1 MGQLENAAARLPDTE
16 ALTREGDVA
25 AQMIAGIHRYVD
37 RELDAADTA
46 AANALCAPAESA
58 AALAERV
65 VAKRREFAR
74 NVGVIDERAPVSALE
89 FVCSTTDPFRVAAT
103 RDYDVH
109 AIRWP
114 VLDGVAGEGLL
125 LRPKR
130 PPVAHVIAVPDADWT
145 PEMLTGL
152 APGLEPAQQFARRL
166 VERGCQVVVP
176 LLIDRDHTWSGNPA
190 IRMTD
195 QPHREFIYRM
205 ACEMGRHIIGYE
217 VQKILALVDYFS
229 AQPAPDTA
237 PVAVFGYGEGGLLAL
252 YGGALDERISAVGV
266 SGYFR
271 NRRALWQEPLYRNV
285 WRLLRGFSDAE
296 LASMIAPRPLIIEA
310 SDAPDVPGKP
320 PIRGL
325 EDARGQVA
333 APGAI
338 APAPAAE
345 VAAEVERAR
354 PAYAAHDVADS
365 LVLVE
370 PSAADSGPGSAAAL
384 AALLGGLGI
393 EAPAPAAA
401 TAPRDARTAF
411 DPVARLQRQFNQI
424 VTHVQQRLE
433 VAWRVREDYWSE
445 ADTSSLEAWEESAA
459 AYRKR
464 FWEDLIGRCPDPS
477 LPFNAKSRPYGQ
489 SDHWT
494 GYEVTL
500 DVHPDIFTH
509 GILLVPKD
517 IKPGERRPVVVC
529 QHGLEGRPEDV
540 IKEEEGPYNAFAA
553 RLAERGYITYAPQN
567 PYIGYHEF
575 RTLQRKANPL
585 GWTLFTFAIAQHQ
598 QTLHWLSSLPCV
610 DPARIGFYGLSY
622 GGKAAMRIPTALTQY
637 ALSICSGDFNE
648 WARKCASA
656 DYFSGYMFNHEW
668 EMQEFNL
675 GQTFNYAEMAY
686 LMAPRPFMVERGHR
700 DGVASDEWCAYEYA
714 RVQRRYADL
723 KIPDRAEIYYFDGGH
738 MIESTGTFAFLDKH
752 LNWTP
757 RSHDTLS

>member
-1 MGQLENAAARLPDTE
+1 MGQIERAASRLPGTA

-25 AQMIAGIHRYVD
+25 AQMIAGIHRYLD
-37 RELDAADTA
+37 RELDAADREAETA
-46 AANALCAPAESA
+46 LRSLGDSGASLES
-58 AALAERV
+58 RV
-65 VAKRREFAR
+65 DDKRQEFAR
-74 NVGVIDERAPVSALE
+74 NVGVIDERKPVSALE
-89 FVCSTTDPFRVAAT
+89 FVCSTRDPFRVAAT
-103 RDYDVH
+103 RAYDVH

-114 VLDGVAGEGLL
+114 VLDGVEGEGLL
-125 LRPKR
+125 LRPKQ
-130 PPVAHVIAVPDADWT
+130 PPIAHVIALPDADWT
-145 PEMLTGL
+145 PETLAGL
-152 APGLEPAQQFARRL
+152 APGLEPERQFARRL
-166 VERGCQVVVP
+166 VEQGCQVVVP
-176 LLIDRDHTWSGNPA
+176 TLIDRAHAFSGNPA

-205 ACEMGRHIIGYE
+205 ACEMGRHVIGYE

-229 AQPAPDTA
+229 AQPAPEDA

-252 YGGALDERISAVGV
+252 YSGALDERIAAVGV

-271 NRRALWQEPLYRNV
+271 NRTQLWQEPLYRNV

-310 SDAPDVPGKP
+310 APAPDVPGKP

-325 EDARGQVA
+325 ENARGQVA

-338 APAPAAE
+338 APAPLAE

-354 PAYAAHDVADS
+354 PAYAAHDAADR
-365 LVLVE
+365 LILVE
-370 PSAADSGPGSAAAL
+370 PPAEDAGPGSTAAL
-384 AALLGGLGI
+384 AALLHGLGVESRG
-393 EAPAPAAA
+393 EATA

-411 DPVARLQRQFNQI
+411 DPDARLERQFNQI

-433 VAWRVREDYWSE
+433 VAWRTREDFWSE

-459 AYRKR
+459 TYRNR
-464 FWEDLIGRCPDPS
+464 FWEDLIGRCPEPS
-477 LPFNAKSRPYGQ
+477 LPFNAQSRPWGEN
-489 SDHWT
+489 DAWN
-494 GYEVTL
+494 GYEITL
-500 DVHPDIFTH
+500 DVLPDIFAH
-509 GILLVPKD
+509 GILLVPKNVE
-517 IKPGERRPVVVC
+517 PGEKRPVVVC

-540 IKEEEGPYNAFAA
+540 IKEGNGPYHAFAA
-553 RLAERGYITYAPQN
+553 RLAERGYVTYAPQN

-598 QTLHWLSSLPCV
+598 QTLDWLATLPFV
-610 DPARIGFYGLSY
+610 APDRIGFYGLSY
-622 GGKAAMRIPTALTQY
+622 GGKAAMRIPTVLTQY

-648 WARKCASA
+648 WARKCAST

-723 KIPDRAEIYYFDGGH
+723 KIPDRATIHYFDGGH
-738 MIESTGTFAFLDKH
+738 MIESAGTFPFLDKH

-757 RSHDTLS
+757 RNC

>member
-1 MGQLENAAARLPDTE
+1 MGQLDNDSSTLSGSAPLEL
-16 ALTREGDVA
+16 EGDVA
-25 AQMIAGIHRYVD
+25 AQMIAGIHRYLD
-37 RELDAADTA
+37 RQLAAADSDAAIALQSIGDSGDT
-46 AANALCAPAESA
+46 SA
-58 AALAERV
+58 ARRGER
-65 VAKRREFAR
+65 RQEFAR
-74 NVGVIDERAPVSALE
+74 NIGVIDARVPVPALE
-89 FVCSTTDPFRVAAT
+89 FVCSTTDPFRIAAAGT
-103 RDYDVH
+103 YDIH
-109 AIRWP
+109 AVRWP
-114 VLDGVAGEGLL
+114 VLEGVEGGGLL

-130 PPVAHVIAVPDADWT
+130 PPVAHVIAVPEADWS
-145 PEMLTGL
+145 PEMLAGL
-152 APGLEPAQQFARRL
+152 APGLPPEQQFARRL
-166 VERGCQVVVP
+166 VERGCQVIIPVLV
-176 LLIDRDHTWSGNPA
+176 DREHANSGNPT

-195 QPHREFIYRM
+195 QPHREFVYRM

-217 VQKILALVDYFS
+217 VQKVLALVDYFA
-229 AQPAPDTA
+229 AQAAPEDV
-237 PVAVFGYGEGGLLAL
+237 PVAVYGYGEGGLLAL
-252 YGGALDERISAVGV
+252 YSGALDERIAAVSV

-271 NRRALWQEPLYRNV
+271 NRTQLWQEPLYRNV

-296 LASMIAPRPLIIEA
+296 LASLIAPRPLIVEA
-310 SDAPDVPGKP
+310 TDAPNLPGKP

-325 EDARGQVA
+325 GDARGQVA
-333 APGAI
+333 APGKI
-338 APAPAAE
+338 EPAPLAE
-345 VAAEVERAR
+345 VRAEVDRAR
-354 PAYAAHDVADS
+354 LAFAAHDAAER

-370 PSAADSGPGSAAAL
+370 PTAPDAGPGSEAALTALLQSLGVESQGERAAAVSQ
-384 AALLGGLGI
+384 
-393 EAPAPAAA
+393 
-401 TAPRDARTAF
+401 DARTGF
-411 DPVARLQRQFNQI
+411 DPAARMQRQFNQI
-424 VTHVQQRLE
+424 VTHVQQQLE
-433 VAWRVREDYWSE
+433 IAWRTREDFWSE
-445 ADTSSLEAWEESAA
+445 ADTSSLESWEATNA
-459 AYRKR
+459 IYRRR

-477 LPFNAKSRPYGQ
+477 LPFNVKSRPYGQ
-489 SDHWT
+489 SEAWD

-500 DVHPDIFTH
+500 DVLPDVFAH
-509 GILLVPKD
+509 GILLVPKG
-517 IKPGERRPVVVC
+517 IAPGERRPVVVC

-540 IKEEEGPYNAFAA
+540 IKEEEGPYHAFAA

-598 QTLHWLSSLPCV
+598 QMLDWLSSLPFV
-610 DPARIGFYGLSY
+610 DPDRIGFYGLSY
-622 GGKAAMRIPTALTQY
+622 GGKAAMRIPTVLTQY

-648 WARKCASA
+648 WARKCAST

-723 KIPDRAEIYYFDGGH
+723 KIPERAEIYYFDGGH

-757 RSHDTLS
+757 RDC

>member
-1 MGQLENAAARLPDTE
+1 MSLLESDSSRLQGTAALAI
-16 ALTREGDVA
+16 EGDVA
-25 AQMIAGIHRYVD
+25 AQMIAGIHRYLD
-37 RELDAADTA
+37 RELAAADSEAEESLRSLAASAEILTA
-46 AANALCAPAESA
+46 
-58 AALAERV
+58 RV
-65 VAKRREFAR
+65 SAKRQEFAR
-74 NVGVIDERAPVSALE
+74 NIGVIDARKPVSALE

-103 RDYDVH
+103 RTYDIH

-114 VLDGVAGEGLL
+114 VLDGVDGEGLL
-125 LRPKR
+125 LRPKQ
-130 PPVAHVIAVPDADWT
+130 PPLAHVIAVPDADQT
-145 PEMLTGL
+145 PEMLAGL
-152 APGLEPAQQFARRL
+152 APGLEPEQQFARRL
-166 VERGCQVVVP
+166 VEMGCQVVVP
-176 LLIDRDHTWSGNPA
+176 LLIDREHTWSGNPA

-195 QPHREFIYRM
+195 QPHREYIYRM
-205 ACEMGRHIIGYE
+205 ACEMGRHVIGYE
-217 VQKILALVDYFS
+217 VQKLLGLVDFFA
-229 AQPAPDTA
+229 AQPVPENV

-252 YGGALDERISAVGV
+252 YSGALDERIAAVGV

-271 NRRALWQEPLYRNV
+271 NRTQMWQEPLYRNV

-296 LASMIAPRPLIIEA
+296 LAAMVAPRPLIIEA
-310 SDAPDVPGKP
+310 TASPTICGLPPITDLERVRGRVGAPGK
-320 PIRGL
+320 I
-325 EDARGQVA
+325 E
-333 APGAI
+333 
-338 APAPAAE
+338 PAPLTEVHAE
-345 VAAEVERAR
+345 VARAQ
-354 PAYAAHDVADS
+354 PAYAAHDSSAS

-370 PSAADSGPGSAAAL
+370 PPAADLGPGSDAAL
-384 AALLGGLGI
+384 TALLHGLGV
-393 EAPAPAAA
+393 ETSGATTATSPLDARAGFDPAA
-401 TAPRDARTAF
+401 RME
-411 DPVARLQRQFNQI
+411 RQFNQI

-433 VAWRVREDYWSE
+433 LAWRTREDFWSE
-445 ADTSSLEAWEESAA
+445 ADTSSLEAWEATNA
-459 AYRKR
+459 VYRKR

-489 SDHWT
+489 SDAWD

-500 DVHPDIFTH
+500 DVHPDIFAH

-517 IKPGERRPVVVC
+517 IPPGEQRPVVVC

-540 IKEEEGPYNAFAA
+540 IREEEGPYHAFAA

-585 GWTLFTFAIAQHQ
+585 GWTLFTFAIAQHEQ
-598 QTLHWLSSLPCV
+598 QLRWLSSLPFV
-610 DPARIGFYGLSY
+610 DPDRIGFYGLSY
-622 GGKAAMRIPTALTQY
+622 GGKAAMRIPTVLTQY

-648 WARKCASA
+648 WARKCAST

-752 LNWTP
+752 LNWEP
-757 RSHDTLS
+757 RRNCGHS

>member
-1 MGQLENAAARLPDTE
+1 MGQLDSDAPSLPDTE
-16 ALTREGDVA
+16 PLAIEGDVA
-25 AQMIAGIHRYVD
+25 AQMIAGIHRYLD
-37 RELDAADTA
+37 REIAAADGDAETA
-46 AANALCAPAESA
+46 LRSLADAGDAIAARSDE
-58 AALAERV
+58 
-65 VAKRREFAR
+65 KRQEFAR
-74 NVGVIDERAPVSALE
+74 YAGVIDEREPVTALE
-89 FVCSTTDPFRVAAT
+89 FVCSTTEPFRIAAT
-103 RDYDVH
+103 RTYDIH

-125 LRPKR
+125 LRPKQ
-130 PPVAHVIAVPDADWT
+130 PPVAHVIALPEADWS
-145 PEMLTGL
+145 PEMLAGL
-152 APGLEPAQQFARRL
+152 APGLPPEQQFALRL
-166 VERGCQVVVP
+166 VEQGCQVVVP
-176 LLIDRDHTWSGNPA
+176 VLVDRDHAYSGNPK

-195 QPHREFIYRM
+195 QPHREFIDRM
-205 ACEMGRHIIGYE
+205 ACEMGRHVIGYE
-217 VQKILALVDYFS
+217 VQKVLALVDFLTD
-229 AQPAPDTA
+229 QPAPEDV
-237 PVAVFGYGEGGLLAL
+237 PVAVFGYGEGGLLSL
-252 YGGALDERISAVGV
+252 YSGALDERIAAVGV

-271 NRRALWQEPLYRNV
+271 NRTQLWQEPLYRNV
-285 WRLLRGFSDAE
+285 WRLLRGFSDSE
-296 LASMIAPRPLIIEA
+296 LASLIAPRPLIIEA
-310 SDAPDVPGKP
+310 TDAPNLPGKP

-325 EDARGQVA
+325 GDARGQVA
-333 APGAI
+333 APGKI
-338 APAPAAE
+338 EPAPLAE
-345 VAAEVERAR
+345 VKAEVDRAR
-354 PAYAAHDVADS
+354 LAYTAHDAADH
-365 LVLVE
+365 LALVE
-370 PSAADSGPGSAAAL
+370 PAAPDAGPGSAAAL
-384 AALLGGLGI
+384 AAFLRSLGVELR
-393 EAPAPAAA
+393 EPAAA
-401 TAPRDARTAF
+401 SAPRDARAGF
-411 DPVARLQRQFNQI
+411 DPAARMQRQFNQI

-433 VAWRVREDYWSE
+433 LAWRTREDFWSE
-445 ADTSSLEAWEESAA
+445 ADTSSLDAWEATNA
-459 AYRKR
+459 TYRTQ

-477 LPFNAKSRPYGQ
+477 LPFNAKSRPYGN
-489 SDHWT
+489 SEAWT
-494 GYEVTL
+494 GHEVTL
-500 DVHPDIFTH
+500 DVHPDIFAH

-517 IKPGERRPVVVC
+517 IAPGEQRPVVVC

-540 IKEEEGPYNAFAA
+540 IKEGEGPYHAFAA

-598 QTLHWLSSLPCV
+598 QQLRWLSSLPFV
-610 DPARIGFYGLSY
+610 DPDRIGFYGLSY
-622 GGKAAMRIPTALTQY
+622 GGKAAMRIPTVLTQY

-648 WARKCASA
+648 WARKCAST

-757 RSHDTLS
+757 

>member
-1 MGQLENAAARLPDTE
+1 MGQLDTDYARLPDTE
-16 ALTREGDVA
+16 ALTREGDIA
-25 AQMIAGIHRYVD
+25 AQMIAGIHRYLD
-37 RELDAADTA
+37 RELDTADSEA
-46 AANALCAPAESA
+46 ENALRAPAGSA
-58 AALAERV
+58 TALAERV
-65 VAKRREFAR
+65 AAKRREFAH
-74 NVGVIDERAPVSALE
+74 NIGVIDERAPVSALE

-103 RDYDVH
+103 RHYDVH

-114 VLDGVAGEGLL
+114 VLDGVEGEGLL

-145 PEMLTGL
+145 PEMVAGLTPGL
-152 APGLEPAQQFARRL
+152 APEEQFARRL

-176 LLIDRDHTWSGNPA
+176 LLIDRDHTFSGNPK

-205 ACEMGRHIIGYE
+205 ACEMGRHVIGYE
-217 VQKILALVDYFS
+217 VQKILALVDFFS
-229 AQPAPDTA
+229 SQPAAEAA

-252 YGGALDERISAVGV
+252 NSGALDERIGAVGV

-271 NRRALWQEPLYRNV
+271 NRTQLWQEPLYRNV

-296 LASMIAPRPLIIEA
+296 LASMIAPRPLTIEA
-310 SDAPDVPGKP
+310 TAAPTVIGLPPITDLERVRGRVGAPGK
-320 PIRGL
+320 I
-325 EDARGQVA
+325 E
-333 APGAI
+333 
-338 APAPAAE
+338 PAPLAE
-345 VAAEVERAR
+345 VQAEAARAQ
-354 PAYAAHDVADS
+354 PAYAACDAADR

-370 PSAADSGPGSAAAL
+370 PHTDDPGPGSAAAL
-384 AALLGGLGI
+384 EALLHGLGVKAGD
-393 EAPAPAAA
+393 EAPAS
-401 TAPRDARTAF
+401 APQDARTQF
-411 DPVARLQRQFNQI
+411 DASARMQRQFTQI

-433 VAWRVREDYWSE
+433 VAWRTREDYWSE
-445 ADTSSLEAWEESAA
+445 ADTSSLEAWEGSAA
-459 AYRKR
+459 IYRKR

-477 LPFNAKSRPYGQ
+477 LPFNAKSRPYGA

-494 GYEVTL
+494 GHEVTL

-517 IKPGERRPVVVC
+517 VKPGEQRPVVVC

-540 IKEEEGPYNAFAA
+540 IKEEEGPYHAFAA
-553 RLAERGYITYAPQN
+553 RLAERGYVTYAPQN

-598 QTLHWLSSLPCV
+598 QTLRWLSSLPCV

-648 WARKCASA
+648 WARKCAST

-757 RSHDTLS
+757 RTDSI